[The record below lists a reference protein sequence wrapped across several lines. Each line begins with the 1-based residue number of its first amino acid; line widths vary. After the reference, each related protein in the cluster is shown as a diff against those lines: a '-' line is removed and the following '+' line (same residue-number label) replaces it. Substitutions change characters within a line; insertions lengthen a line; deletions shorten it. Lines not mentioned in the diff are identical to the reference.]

1 MRKFK
6 LAGACFA
13 LLSVVLGAF
22 ASHFLKSYLDIQK
35 FDAFETGIRYMMYHG
50 LSMLIIGGFEIP
62 KNILIFR
69 LFFWGTI
76 LFSFSIFL
84 LCLEKSFSIDISFL
98 GPVTPLG
105 GTLLISA
112 WIILILRILKIKAL

>member
-50 LSMLIIGGFEIP
+50 LSMLIIGGFEIQ
-62 KNILIFR
+62 KKYFDFSSIFV
-69 LFFWGTI
+69 GTI
-76 LFSFSIFL
+76 LFSF
-84 LCLEKSFSIDISFL
+84 
-98 GPVTPLG
+98 
-105 GTLLISA
+105 
-112 WIILILRILKIKAL
+112 

>member
-13 LLSVVLGAF
+13 LLSFVLGAF

-50 LSMLIIGGFEIP
+50 LTMLIIGGFEIP

-76 LFSFSIFL
+76 LFSFSIFF
-84 LCLEKSFSIDISFL
+84 LCLQKLFSTDISFL